1 MAKQTSSKTPMCS
14 FCGTQQTGKELLLA
28 GHNAYICEKCVEKA
42 HEIIQADKKH
52 NNSDAQIEK
61 ASADLQ
67 LIKPVEIKKYL
78 DDFVIGQD
86 DAKKILSVAV
96 YNHYKR
102 ILHEKNTSKKDKI
115 ELDKSNILLI
125 GETGTGKTLLAKTIA
140 RLLQVP
146 FCIADATAITEAG
159 YVGEDVE
166 TILTRLLQASD
177 YDVKAAER
185 GIVFVDEIDKIARK
199 SGDNPSISKDVGGE
213 GVQQALL
220 KILEGSD
227 VFVPPQGGRKHPEQQ
242 MIKVNTK
249 NILFIC
255 GGAFDGL
262 EKKIASRINTNII
275 GFKGKKQDD
284 IDKHNLLKYVIPQ
297 DIKNYGLIPE
307 LLGRLPV
314 IATLNPLDK
323 EALKRI
329 LLEPKNALIKQYIY
343 LFGLDNIQL
352 KVNNDVLDLIVE
364 KTLELKLGARGLRS
378 ICETIMTDLMYEL
391 PQSKEPVT
399 EYELTKEYA
408 VSKLKNLNLGSHSGR
423 KAM

>member
-1 MAKQTSSKTPMCS
+1 M
-14 FCGTQQTGKELLLA
+14 
-28 GHNAYICEKCVEKA
+28 
-42 HEIIQADKKH
+42 
-52 NNSDAQIEK
+52 
-61 ASADLQ
+61 
-67 LIKPVEIKKYL
+67 
-78 DDFVIGQD
+78 
-86 DAKKILSVAV
+86 
-96 YNHYKR
+96 
-102 ILHEKNTSKKDKI
+102 
-115 ELDKSNILLI
+115 
-125 GETGTGKTLLAKTIA
+125 
-140 RLLQVP
+140 
-146 FCIADATAITEAG
+146 
-159 YVGEDVE
+159 
-166 TILTRLLQASD
+166 
-177 YDVKAAER
+177 
-185 GIVFVDEIDKIARK
+185 
-199 SGDNPSISKDVGGE
+199 
-213 GVQQALL
+213 QQALL

-352 KVNNDVLDLIVE
+352 KINNDVLDLIVE

-391 PQSKEPVT
+391 PQSKEHVT